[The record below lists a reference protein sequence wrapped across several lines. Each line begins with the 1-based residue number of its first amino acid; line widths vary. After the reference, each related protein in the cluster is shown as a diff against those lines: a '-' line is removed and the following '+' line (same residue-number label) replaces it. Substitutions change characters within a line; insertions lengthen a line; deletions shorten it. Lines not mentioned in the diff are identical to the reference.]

1 MAARVPSKPETAL
14 APAATG
20 TVVPPRTPAQLAS
33 DEKVAGAKRRIQMIA
48 EHDEK
53 VVAAVGRF
61 RDLPMPWEEEHA
73 KVLEALATN
82 NMLAIAQLG
91 FKSRRELR
99 LALYGQKPKKD
110 VPYGVIAANERVQA
124 RSRLEAKRAPS
135 GKILVQMVNIP
146 APRPITE
153 ADAVV
158 VVRKEPSRESD

>member
-1 MAARVPSKPETAL
+1 MPDE
-14 APAATG
+14 TG
-20 TVVPPRTPAQLAS
+20 TIVPPLTPAQAIS
-33 DEKVAGAKRRIQMIA
+33 AEKVAGAKRRIQMIA

-53 VVAAVGRF
+53 VVAAVQRF
-61 RDLPMPWEEEHA
+61 RDLPMPWEPEHE

-82 NMLAIAQLG
+82 NMLAIHQLG

-99 LALYGQKPKKD
+99 LALYGQKAKKD

-124 RSRLEAKRAPS
+124 RARLEAKRAL
-135 GKILVQMVNIP
+135 GAKIMVQMVNIP

-158 VVRKEPSRESD
+158 VVRKEPGT